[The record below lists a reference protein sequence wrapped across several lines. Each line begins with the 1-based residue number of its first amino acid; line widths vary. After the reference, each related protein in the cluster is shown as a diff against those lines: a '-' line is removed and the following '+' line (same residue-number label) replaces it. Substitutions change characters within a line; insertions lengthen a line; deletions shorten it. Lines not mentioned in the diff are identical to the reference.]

1 MTPPAN
7 GAMTGAIRAGHT
19 MKDMSRMIWP
29 FSARPST
36 TIRPT
41 GTIIA
46 PPAPWTMRRATSSE
60 SVVLSAQPSEASVKI
75 AMAERKTRRGPK
87 RTVIQPLSGMSTARV
102 SR

>member
-1 MTPPAN
+1 MTPPAS

-46 PPAPWTMRRATSSE
+46 PPAPWTMRRADQ
-60 SVVLSAQPSEASVKI
+60 LGEASCSARSPARRAVKI
-75 AMAERKTRRGPK
+75 AMADEEDPPRPEAQR
-87 RTVIQPLSGMSTARV
+87 SS